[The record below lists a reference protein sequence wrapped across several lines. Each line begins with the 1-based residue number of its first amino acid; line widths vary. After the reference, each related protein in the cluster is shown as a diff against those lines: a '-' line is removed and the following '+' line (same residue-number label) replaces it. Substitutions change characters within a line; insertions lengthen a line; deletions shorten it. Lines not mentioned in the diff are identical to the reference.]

1 MLSTNEM
8 MAMERFINLLNE
20 DETNEIKYFMTPILR
35 GQKIWAMKVVISS
48 IACEMKETTV
58 KVYDMMSN
66 FEGVRSR
73 IYNIANVLERN
84 IFAIS

>member
-20 DETNEIKYFMTPILR
+20 DESNEIKYSITPVLR

-58 KVYDMMSN
+58 KVCDMMCD
-66 FEGVRSR
+66 FESVRSR
-73 IYNIANVLERN
+73 VYTLVNGLERN

>member
-20 DETNEIKYFMTPILR
+20 DETTEIKYSITPILR

-58 KVYDMMSN
+58 KVCDMMCD
-66 FEGVRSR
+66 FESVRSR
-73 IYNIANVLERN
+73 VYNIANVLERN